1 MERGNDDNCRQKK
14 RPPSV
19 TNSFTIQDATCIQK
33 CPGVVLMR
41 MNYLL
46 LLFVGLFWLPA
57 HASPLAVGDA
67 LPPIAAKDL
76 SGKDFTLTTNVQ
88 YLLVATEMACAKAAN
103 HKLAE
108 LGSGFLEKQHAA
120 YLMDIHTMP
129 AVARWFAFPKMR
141 KYPQRIVLVDS
152 AETLAA
158 IPVQPDCV
166 TVLNFTAAG
175 RIRKISYWDPAGKPV
190 AEFLQ

>member
-1 MERGNDDNCRQKK
+1 
-14 RPPSV
+14 
-19 TNSFTIQDATCIQK
+19 
-33 CPGVVLMR
+33 MR

-46 LLFVGLFWLPA
+46 LLFVGLFWFPA
-57 HASPLAVGDA
+57 PAAPLAVGDV

-88 YLLVATEMACAKAAN
+88 FLLVATEMACAKAAN

-108 LGSGFLEKQHAA
+108 LGSGFLEKHQAV
-120 YLMDIHTMP
+120 YLLDIHTMP

-166 TVLNFTAAG
+166 TVLNITAAG
-175 RIRKISYWDPAGKPV
+175 RIRKISYWDPVGKLV
-190 AEFLQ
+190 AEILQ

>member
-1 MERGNDDNCRQKK
+1 
-14 RPPSV
+14 
-19 TNSFTIQDATCIQK
+19 
-33 CPGVVLMR
+33 MR

-141 KYPQRIVLVDS
+141 KYPQRIVLMDS
-152 AETLAA
+152 AEALAA